1 MEARVIPRTAKI
13 AAVTVQWHSGECI
26 LNGNAFVPAIG
37 THTPIVQVVVAAAK
51 LAAAA

>member
-26 LNGNAFVPAIG
+26 LNGNAFVPAIP
-37 THTPIVQVVVAAAK
+37 TLQ
-51 LAAAA
+51 